1 MKKLFSYI
9 FISIIKTYQNMISP
23 LLPAKCRYIP
33 TCSEYGVQ
41 AIKKHGVFKGG
52 FFTIKRI
59 LTCHPWG
66 GDGYDPV
73 P

>member
-1 MKKLFSYI
+1 LKKLFSYI

-33 TCSEYGVQ
+33 TCSEYSVQ

>member
-33 TCSEYGVQ
+33 TCSEYSVQ

>member
-9 FISIIKTYQNMISP
+9 FVGIIKIYQNMISP
-23 LLPAKCRYIP
+23 LFSPRCRHTP

-41 AIKKHGVFKGG
+41 AIKKHGAFKGG

>member
-23 LLPAKCRYIP
+23 LLPARCRYRP

-52 FFTIKRI
+52 FFTIKRV

-66 GDGYDPV
+66 GGGYDPV

>member
-1 MKKLFSYI
+1 LKELFSYI

-23 LLPAKCRYIP
+23 LLPARCRYRP

-52 FFTIKRI
+52 FFTIKRV

>member
-1 MKKLFSYI
+1 
-9 FISIIKTYQNMISP
+9 MISP
-23 LLPAKCRYIP
+23 LLPARCRYRP
-33 TCSEYGVQ
+33 TCSEYGTQ
-41 AIKKHGVFKGG
+41 AIKKHGIFKGG
-52 FFTIKRI
+52 FFTIKRV

>member
-1 MKKLFSYI
+1 LKKLFSYI
-9 FISIIKTYQNMISP
+9 FIGIIKIYQNMISP
-23 LLPAKCRYIP
+23 LLPARCRYRP

-52 FFTIKRI
+52 CFTIKRV

>member
-23 LLPAKCRYIP
+23 LLPARCRYRP

-41 AIKKHGVFKGG
+41 AIKKHGIFKGG
-52 FFTIKRI
+52 FFTIKRV